1 MGNKKSFRVAIF
13 QEEQR
18 KMNLITISAG
28 DISISAELNNSP
40 TAEEIWRA
48 LPIKGTAN
56 TWGDEIYFEIPVIIN
71 EEPDARADVEV
82 GDLGYWP
89 SGHAFCIFFGPTP
102 VSSDEKPRAA
112 SPVNIFGR
120 VVGDVTQLKNV
131 RSGARVSVS
140 RSEMENR

>member
-1 MGNKKSFRVAIF
+1 
-13 QEEQR
+13 
-18 KMNLITISAG
+18 MNLINILAG
-28 DISISAELNNSP
+28 DISISAELNNSL

-48 LPIKGTAN
+48 LPIDGKAD
-56 TWGDEIYFEIPVIIN
+56 TWGAEIYFEIPVIIN

-120 VVGDVTQLKNV
+120 VVGDVTQLRNV
-131 RSGARVSVS
+131 RSGARISVI
-140 RSEMENR
+140 RSEKENR

>member
-1 MGNKKSFRVAIF
+1 MKSKWVI
-13 QEEQR
+13 
-18 KMNLITISAG
+18 KINLITISAG
-28 DISISAELNNSP
+28 DTSISAELNNSP
-40 TAEEIWRA
+40 TADEIWRA
-48 LPIKGTAN
+48 LPIEGTAN

-89 SGHAFCIFFGPTP
+89 SGHAFCVFFGPTP

-120 VVGDVTQLKNV
+120 VVGDVTQLRNI
-131 RSGARVSVS
+131 RSGTRVSVI
-140 RSEMENR
+140 RSESENR

>member
-1 MGNKKSFRVAIF
+1 
-13 QEEQR
+13 
-18 KMNLITISAG
+18 MNLITISAG

-120 VVGDVTQLKNV
+120 VVGDVTQFRNV

>member
-1 MGNKKSFRVAIF
+1 VKSKWVI
-13 QEEQR
+13 
-18 KMNLITISAG
+18 KINLITISAG
-28 DISISAELNNSP
+28 DISISAELSNSP
-40 TAEEIWRA
+40 TANEIWRA
-48 LPIKGTAN
+48 LPIGGTAN

-120 VVGDVTQLKNV
+120 VVGDVTQLRNI
-131 RSGARVSVS
+131 RSGTRVSVI
-140 RSEMENR
+140 RSKSENR